1 MGGCI
6 LKHTVM
12 KALHEMNNVDKGYLL
27 AQLFP
32 QEMENIVAALQR
44 KCEFLKTNEAKIKE
58 TWDNGFISFDM
69 WQSLANHIEG
79 TIKTYKNNLHRS
91 PRVFSD
97 QLFDGY
103 LAIFTNDCIVKYA
116 AAGSK
121 NPKFSIAVALLF
133 NP

>member
-1 MGGCI
+1 
-6 LKHTVM
+6 M

-44 KCEFLKTNEAKIKE
+44 KCEFTKQQENKLREK
-58 TWDNGFISFDM
+58 WDDGFIPFDF
-69 WQSLANHIEG
+69 WLSLATDIERI
-79 TIKTYKNNLHRS
+79 IKTYKNKLHQS
-91 PRVFSD
+91 TRVFSD

-116 AAGSK
+116 ATENK
-121 NPKFSIAVALLF
+121 NPKFGIAVELLL